1 MLIGMSGGVGW
12 GPSEKSLC
20 GHGIDNFWKHIV
32 INKCYLYQIILCN
45 LQSEF
50 LRPSIILRKCAAPQN
65 FHTGPP
71 PHFHPLNYN

>member
-1 MLIGMSGGVGW
+1 MLIGMSGGVG

-20 GHGIDNFWKHIV
+20 GHGINNFWKHIV

-50 LRPSIILRKCAAPQN
+50 L
-65 FHTGPP
+65 
-71 PHFHPLNYN
+71 